1 MMALP
6 KDPIMLLSYVNTQ
19 LRDHFDNLEA
29 FCSSCLLDAEDLKK
43 KLAAAGFVYDKE
55 QNRFISG

>member
-19 LRDHFDNLEA
+19 LRDHFDSLGA
-29 FCSSCLLDAEDLKK
+29 FCSSYLVDAEDLKQ
-43 KLAAAGFVYDKE
+43 KLSAAGFVYNEE
-55 QNRFISG
+55 QNRFVAG